1 MLLENYNTVSNNGKA
16 RCLPYNYH
24 SPSKFVVREKI
35 RQRNSQ
41 INYMCQKPLSKE
53 EIIVAFHNNHY
64 NFKKTKI
71 FDPS

>member
-1 MLLENYNTVSNNGKA
+1 MAKPDVYHIITILLVNLWLERKLDKETLK
-16 RCLPYNYH
+16 
-24 SPSKFVVREKI
+24 KI
-35 RQRNSQ
+35 
-41 INYMCQKPLSKE
+41 ICVKKPLSKE